1 MFNCLVDYL
10 GFHPIIVFLVE
21 VPQELNTR
29 DWFGDQW
36 KTRSGLGDILNVKQT
51 WDSRDGVSL
60 VANMVR
66 GLSRF

>member
-36 KTRSGLGDILNVKQT
+36 KTRSGLGDIADVKQT
-51 WDSRDGVSL
+51 WDCRDGVSL

-66 GLSRF
+66 GVSRF

>member
-21 VPQELNTR
+21 VPQELNAR

-36 KTRSGLGDILNVKQT
+36 KTRSGLGDIVNHSEPDMGY
-51 WDSRDGVSL
+51 WDSVDGVSTSC
-60 VANMVR
+60 R
-66 GLSRF
+66 SFE